1 MGPPIHYYG
10 DMTME
15 DNKDKTKTEL
25 TDMLDSIIDEVL
37 NSLDIPEDDED
48 KEDKK

>member
-25 TDMLDSIIDEVL
+25 TDMLDGIIDEVL
-37 NSLDIPEDDED
+37 KSLDLSEDEEN
-48 KEDKK
+48 KEEEE